1 MTPSS
6 LLITE
11 LYLFSVSVW
20 LVIEVQIGWSYGGVD
35 NSMTSLSLPIITDSL
50 NLTPEV
56 PTAHVALTHQYSN
69 PGKLSRNFRFR
80 VHRKHTDIRLN
91 RSIIPPGR
99 YQTSGLNTVFK

>member
-1 MTPSS
+1 MWNDLHGKWPYGGVESIMTPSS

-69 PGKLSRNFRFR
+69 PGKLSPE
-80 VHRKHTDIRLN
+80 L
-91 RSIIPPGR
+91 SS
-99 YQTSGLNTVFK
+99 QSS